1 MLWPSF
7 KCRCCL
13 INFLVGSGKKYG
25 RQLYFFIRDIALSG
39 ERGIKKKDFFSYR
52 LALQLTAGLLI
63 LGEELH
69 DVHVRHIDLVGQ
81 QTPPPCWSHL
91 LHVIICQ

>member
-39 ERGIKKKDFFSYR
+39 ERGIKKKDFFSY
-52 LALQLTAGLLI
+52 
-63 LGEELH
+63 
-69 DVHVRHIDLVGQ
+69 
-81 QTPPPCWSHL
+81 
-91 LHVIICQ
+91 